1 MMFNFLVILSLTSA
15 LCVTINNYI
24 FPLYQPD
31 LVILVAYQ
39 EKGFSENRSCHF
51 SIWLRV
57 VTNKLWGKSMYRK
70 GYPLM
75 PRVHVNTLYDKSGY
89 KTLYG
94 RLDNQNMKE
103 YNSRHERFSLRM
115 ELT

>member
-1 MMFNFLVILSLTSA
+1 MMFNFLVILSLFSA

-39 EKGFSENRSCHF
+39 EKGFFRK
-51 SIWLRV
+51 SIMPFQYL
-57 VTNKLWGKSMYRK
+57 VTRGYKQIMGKSMYRK

-89 KTLYG
+89 KTLY
-94 RLDNQNMKE
+94 
-103 YNSRHERFSLRM
+103 
-115 ELT
+115 

>member
-39 EKGFSENRSCHF
+39 EKGFFRKSIAISVSGYAWLQTNYGEKVCTEKDATSSCKYTVRQ
-51 SIWLRV
+51 IWL
-57 VTNKLWGKSMYRK
+57 
-70 GYPLM
+70 
-75 PRVHVNTLYDKSGY
+75 
-89 KTLYG
+89 
-94 RLDNQNMKE
+94 
-103 YNSRHERFSLRM
+103 
-115 ELT
+115 

>member
-39 EKGFSENRSCHF
+39 EKGFFRKSIMLFQYLVTRGYKQIMGKKYVQKRIFTLATSSCKYTVRQ
-51 SIWLRV
+51 IWL
-57 VTNKLWGKSMYRK
+57 
-70 GYPLM
+70 
-75 PRVHVNTLYDKSGY
+75 
-89 KTLYG
+89 
-94 RLDNQNMKE
+94 
-103 YNSRHERFSLRM
+103 
-115 ELT
+115 

>member
-39 EKGFSENRSCHF
+39 EKGFFRK
-51 SIWLRV
+51 SIAISV
-57 VTNKLWGKSMYRK
+57 
-70 GYPLM
+70 
-75 PRVHVNTLYDKSGY
+75 SGY
-89 KTLYG
+89 AWLLSQCFNFAHYITITY
-94 RLDNQNMKE
+94 M
-103 YNSRHERFSLRM
+103 
-115 ELT
+115 